1 MQGQP
6 RHLQF
11 KINDNRIMKTF
22 SLTSREVKK
31 LLGLE
36 TELIEFSDRAMDN
49 AYLLF
54 AIVANSPGKT

>member
-6 RHLQF
+6 RHLQL
-11 KINDNRIMKTF
+11 KMNGNRIMETF

-31 LLGLE
+31 LLGSE
-36 TELIEFSDRAMDN
+36 TELMEFSERAMDN
-49 AYLLF
+49 VYLLL